1 MSPETEFV
9 APAASGPDAGRRG
22 PRFGIELPVRCKRG
36 ASRSTVMLKD
46 LNPYG
51 ARIEGLEKL
60 RVDEPIYLMLP
71 GLQPKLAFV
80 VWSRDRVSGLEFEH
94 RLHDNVFETLVS
106 EFAIRHYREGHV
118 PKLAPV
124 RHAA

>member
-1 MSPETEFV
+1 MWLDNQADE
-9 APAASGPDAGRRG
+9 ADAKRRAARV
-22 PRFGIELPVRCKRG
+22 GIELPVRCKRG
-36 ASRSTVMLKD
+36 ATRSTVMLKD

-94 RLHDNVFETLVS
+94 RLHDEVFETLVS
-106 EFAIRHYREGHV
+106 EFAIRHYREGHA

>member
-1 MSPETEFV
+1 MSLDNHADEYDAKRR
-9 APAASGPDAGRRG
+9 APRV
-22 PRFGIELPVRCKRG
+22 GIELPVRCKRG
-36 ASRSTVMLKD
+36 AIRSTVMLKD

-94 RLHDNVFETLVS
+94 RLHDEVFETLVS
-106 EFAIRHYREGHV
+106 EFAIRHYRDGHV
-118 PKLAPV
+118 PKLAPI

>member
-1 MSPETEFV
+1 MWLDTSSEELDV
-9 APAASGPDAGRRG
+9 KRRASRV
-22 PRFGIELPVRCKRG
+22 GIELPVRCKHG
-36 ASRSTVMLKD
+36 AIRSTVMLKD

-60 RVDEPIYLMLP
+60 RIDEPLYLMLP

-94 RLHDNVFETLVS
+94 RLHDAVFERLVS
-106 EFAIRHYREGHV
+106 EFAIRHYREGHS
-118 PKLAPV
+118 PKQAPV
-124 RHAA
+124 RRAA

>member
-1 MSPETEFV
+1 MWIDPQDAQHETDRR
-9 APAASGPDAGRRG
+9 APRV
-22 PRFGIELPVRCKRG
+22 GIELPVRCKHG
-36 ASRSTVMLKD
+36 ATRSTVILKD

-94 RLHDNVFETLVS
+94 RLHDEVFETLVS
-106 EFAIRHYREGHV
+106 EFAIRHYREGHA
-118 PKLAPV
+118 PKLAPI

>member
-1 MSPETEFV
+1 MWIEAQDAQHEAERR
-9 APAASGPDAGRRG
+9 APRV
-22 PRFGIELPVRCKRG
+22 GIELPVRCKRG
-36 ASRSTVMLKD
+36 ATRSTVMLKD

-94 RLHDNVFETLVS
+94 RLHDEVFETLVS

-118 PKLAPV
+118 PKLAPI

>member
-1 MSPETEFV
+1 MAMWQDAENPDFDAKRR
-9 APAASGPDAGRRG
+9 APRV
-22 PRFGIELPVRCKRG
+22 GIELPVRCKRG
-36 ASRSTVMLKD
+36 AERSTVILKD

-60 RVDEPIYLMLP
+60 RIDEPLYLLLP

-80 VWSRDRVSGLEFEH
+80 VWSRDRVSGLEFER
-94 RLHDNVFETLVS
+94 RLHDEVFERLVS
-106 EFAIRHYREGHV
+106 EFAIRHYREAGAAR
-118 PKLAPV
+118 LPV

>member
-1 MSPETEFV
+1 MDFDRD
-9 APAASGPDAGRRG
+9 SGDHDARR
-22 PRFGIELPVRCKRG
+22 RAERVGIELPVRCKHG
-36 ASRSTVMLKD
+36 ARRSTVMLKD

-60 RVDEPIYLMLP
+60 RIDEPIHLMLP
-71 GLQPKLAFV
+71 GLKTKLAFV

-94 RLHDNVFETLVS
+94 RLHDEVFEKLVS

-124 RHAA
+124 RFAA

>member
-1 MSPETEFV
+1 MRLDTSSEEFE
-9 APAASGPDAGRRG
+9 AKRRASRV
-22 PRFGIELPVRCKRG
+22 GIELPVRCKHG
-36 ASRSTVMLKD
+36 ATRSTVMLKD
-46 LNPYG
+46 LNQYG

-60 RVDEPIYLMLP
+60 RIDEPIYLMLP

-80 VWSRDRVSGLEFEH
+80 VWSRERVSGLEFEH
-94 RLHDNVFETLVS
+94 RLHDEVFERLVS
-106 EFAIRHYREGHV
+106 EFAIRHFREGHA

>member
-1 MSPETEFV
+1 MWLGTEDDEHE
-9 APAASGPDAGRRG
+9 AKRRAT
-22 PRFGIELPVRCKRG
+22 RVGIELPVRCKCG
-36 ASRSTVMLKD
+36 SVRSTVILKD
-46 LNPYG
+46 LNQYG

-60 RVDEPIYLMLP
+60 RIDEPIHLMLP

-94 RLHDNVFETLVS
+94 RLHDDVFQLLVS
-106 EFAIRHYREGHV
+106 DFAIRHYRHGHP
-118 PKLAPV
+118 PKAPPV